1 MPILSI
7 LFGLIDPVT
16 RIVEKL
22 AQARLEQTKAQTDRE
37 KIASDE
43 RIAALEARKAVL
55 IAEANTPINALV
67 RAAFSIPLA
76 IYFAKIVLWDKVI
89 MGGASAT
96 DDLTPN
102 QWVMVWIVLG
112 FYFVSDVTRI
122 LRR

>member
-67 RAAFSIPLA
+67 RFCLTFPIIFYL
-76 IYFAKIVLWDKVI
+76 IKVILWDKVI
-89 MGGASAT
+89 MGGTTST
-96 DDLTPN
+96 DDLSQN
-102 QWVMVWIVLG
+102 QWTLVWIIFG